1 MKDCQKKLFRGK
13 NKKKN
18 FFFFSKKNM
27 FKYSFILKI
36 KIIKSKKE

>member
-13 NKKKN
+13 NRKKN
-18 FFFFSKKNM
+18 FFFQKKNM